1 MADPLLCGLC
11 NALILL
17 VTKCPFFAGKPPGA
31 LEWSGASAV
40 SPGTKFGAACN
51 EMRCA
56 LIRQLSEQNR
66 FCRPLERRSM
76 VLVHPEFAQ
85 ARLAAGAVKR
95 RFM

>member
-1 MADPLLCGLC
+1 LAP
-11 NALILL
+11 
-17 VTKCPFFAGKPPGA
+17 
-31 LEWSGASAV
+31 LEWWEASAV
-40 SPGTKFGAACN
+40 FPGTKFGAACN

-66 FCRPLERRSM
+66 FCRPLERRST

>member
-40 SPGTKFGAACN
+40 SPRTKFGAACN

-76 VLVHPEFAQ
+76 VFVHPEFAQ
-85 ARLAAGAVKR
+85 ARLAAGAIKR
-95 RFM
+95 RFI

>member
-1 MADPLLCGLC
+1 
-11 NALILL
+11 
-17 VTKCPFFAGKPPGA
+17 
-31 LEWSGASAV
+31 
-40 SPGTKFGAACN
+40 
-51 EMRCA
+51 MRCA

-76 VLVHPEFAQ
+76 VFVHPEFAQ